1 MDLLVESVFAIDEE
15 NVEVLLREQAS
26 TLKSGK
32 SGANDRHI
40 VGAGRH
46 VRILRSSRSAVKY
59 FTGQRH
65 PGILLST
72 RIEERLCSRNS

>member
-32 SGANDRHI
+32 SGADRHI

-65 PGILLST
+65 P
-72 RIEERLCSRNS
+72 RIF